1 MINVKRYR
9 KRVRKRERIRKS
21 REREIE
27 IKKQTM
33 DRKSC
38 VGKVRKRKKET
49 KKSF

>member
-27 IKKQTM
+27 KQTM